1 MIASKTKL
9 NDVYVIEPERF
20 EDERGFFARIWSTAE
35 LAALGVAGQFVEA
48 NFSYNHQRGTL
59 RGLHWQATPHG
70 QAKLVGCTRGSIF
83 DVAVDLRPDS
93 ATYKQWI
100 GIELSSANRL
110 MLYLPDGFA
119 HGYLTLE
126 DASEVLYLV
135 TSGYVPDSGR
145 GARWNDPA
153 FGIRWPDV
161 GQLIVN
167 ERDRNYPDF
176 LDRIH

>member
-1 MIASKTKL
+1 MIASETKL
-9 NDVYVIEPERF
+9 NGVYLIEPERF
-20 EDERGFFARIWSTAE
+20 EDERGFFARAWSTAE
-35 LAALGVAGQFVEA
+35 LSALGVAGQFIEA
-48 NFSYNHQRGTL
+48 NVSYNHQRGTL
-59 RGLHWQATPHG
+59 RGLHWQAPPHG

-83 DVAVDLRPDS
+83 DVGVDLRPDS
-93 ATYKQWI
+93 PTYKQWL

-126 DASEVLYLV
+126 DDTEVLYLV
-135 TSGYVPDSGR
+135 TSGYAPASGL
-145 GARWNDPA
+145 GTRWNDPA

-167 ERDRNYPDF
+167 ERDRSYPDF
-176 LDRIH
+176 RL